1 MGSIRLADIINHY
14 LVEFSG
20 YNDSIIAGIT
30 MDSRK
35 VQPGFVFVA
44 VKGATTDGHRFIQDA
59 IQKGAVAVFG
69 TEYYLQCPV
78 PYFRVENSRAE
89 FANLCSMFFGY
100 PARNL
105 TVIGVTGTDGKTTTC
120 SLVYEILK
128 TAGIKAGM
136 ISTVSAVIDDEMI
149 DTGFHVTTPEADD
162 IQKFLRHMVDKGITH
177 VVLETTSHALE
188 QKRVQGCEYDF
199 GVLTNITHEHLDF
212 HGSYES
218 YRNAKALLFESLM
231 HSVEKPVEYQK
242 GAVLNQDDPSFIYL
256 SQLTKVKTV
265 TYGFSPEANFQPE
278 NISHEETG
286 MSLQVSTHFI
296 DRQNLQIPVTTS
308 LSGEY
313 NVMNILAASGL
324 AIGLMNM
331 KPSDMARGIKNLKG
345 IPGRMEKIDLGQ
357 DFLCYVDFAHTPNA
371 LLNTIKTA
379 TKILSNS
386 DRGGRVITVF
396 GSAGL
401 RDKQK
406 RFLMADISAQWADI
420 TILTAEDPRIESL
433 EAILIE
439 MEDAMNVN
447 GVKSGSGYFVI
458 PDRGE
463 AIQYAIDIAR
473 AGDIVLIC
481 GKGHEQSMCFGEI
494 EYLWD
499 DRIAATSAISQKL
512 RIPGPAMPY
521 LPTSKRLS

>member
-1 MGSIRLADIINHY
+1 MGSIRLSDIIDHY
-14 LVEFSG
+14 IIEFPG
-20 YNDSIIAGIT
+20 YNDSRIAGIT
-30 MDSRK
+30 TDSRK

-69 TEYYLQCPV
+69 TEYNLQCPV
-78 PYFRVENSRAE
+78 PYIRVENSRVE
-89 FANLCSMFFGY
+89 FANLCSMYFGY

-120 SLVYEILK
+120 SLIYEILK
-128 TAGIKAGM
+128 AAGIKAGM

-162 IQKFLRHMVDKGITH
+162 IQRFLRHMVDKDITH

-188 QKRVQGCEYDF
+188 QKRVLGCEYDF

-212 HGSYES
+212 HGSFEA
-218 YRNAKALLFESLM
+218 YRNAKAILFESLI
-231 HSVEKPVEYQK
+231 HSVKKPVEIHK
-242 GAVLNQDDPSFIYL
+242 GAVLNQDDPSYTYL
-256 SQLTKVKTV
+256 SKVTKVKTV
-265 TYGFSPEANFQPE
+265 TYGFSSEANFQPE
-278 NISHEETG
+278 IISHEETG
-286 MSLQVSTHFI
+286 MSFQVSTHFI
-296 DRQNLQIPVTTS
+296 DRENLQIPVTTS

-324 AIGLMNM
+324 AIGLMNL

-357 DFLCYVDFAHTPNA
+357 DFLGYVDFAHTPNA
-371 LLNTIKTA
+371 LLNTIQTA
-379 TKILSNS
+379 KKILLNS

-439 MEDAMNVN
+439 MEEAMKVN

-481 GKGHEQSMCFGEI
+481 GKGHEQSMCFGDI

-521 LPTSKRLS
+521 LPTSKRMS